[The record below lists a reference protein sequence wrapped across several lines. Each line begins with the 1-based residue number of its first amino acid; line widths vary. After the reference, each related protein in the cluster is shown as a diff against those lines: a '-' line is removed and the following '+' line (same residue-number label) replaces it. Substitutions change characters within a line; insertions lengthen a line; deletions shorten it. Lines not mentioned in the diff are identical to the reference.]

1 MKIKN
6 IALAVTLALGVS
18 NIALAQETSSAIR
31 GVVTTEA
38 GTTVANATVTL
49 TDKRSGTT
57 RTLTTNDT
65 GTFSARGLQ
74 VGGPYLLVV
83 KGADGLTETIDNV
96 FLTLGDTQSINVT
109 IQQPDVER
117 IAVTGTAISNSNYG
131 GTGPA
136 ANFNLE
142 DLRNTPA
149 INRDLRDVVRVDPR
163 IYINETNAGDIQ
175 CAGANPRFNSLTVDG
190 VRTND
195 NFGLNS
201 SGYPTERMP
210 FSYDAIEQ
218 VAVELAP
225 FDVKYGGFTACNI
238 NAVTK
243 SGGNEFS
250 GSVFFDYT
258 NDSLQGDKLEGD
270 KINVGAFN
278 ERRYG
283 FNGGGAIVSDK
294 LFWFA
299 AYEKLEGA
307 ETFDRGP
314 EGSNAAREVSG
325 ITQAQVDEIARIA
338 RDVYGFEP
346 GGFPASIPVEDE
358 KILLKLDWFINDYH
372 RAAFTYNYNDG
383 FSIAESDGDDDELEF
398 SGHFYERGAEFNSY
412 VANIFSDWTD
422 SFSTEVRVGYSELDA
437 RVSPL
442 GGTEVGEIQLRVGPT
457 VYLGADDS
465 RHSNKLTYETTFFK
479 LAGNYLYGDH
489 SISFGVEREQYDVF
503 NLFIQETEGEYVFNS
518 IEDFAAGIPSSAIYE
533 NAAGTNNPIDGAGQF
548 KYAVNTAYVQDEF
561 YIVDHD
567 LTVTYGL
574 RYDWYSTSDSPR
586 VNQNFTDTYGFAN
599 DATLDG
605 EGLLQPRLGINWM
618 ASPELEVRG
627 GIGLYSGGNPNVW
640 LSNNYSNNGISL
652 YQASTPEDFFNADNT
667 LFDIPHTGAG
677 NPLIDIPQQLF
688 DEVSEAAGRGPV
700 NALDPN
706 FKLPKEWKYALGAT
720 YTFDSGY
727 VVMADLLYTKKEDAA
742 IVSDLRR
749 SEAGGFG
756 AIGVLPDGRPLYP
769 SIPRSVPEAFL
780 LTNVNGDSGANL
792 SASISVS
799 KSYDFGLD
807 ITAAY
812 AYTDSEDVNPMTS
825 SVAYSNYGN
834 LATADFENPG
844 IAKSNYEI
852 PHRFTLRATYKMELL
867 DGYDTTFSL
876 FGSANEGR
884 PYSFT
889 MNGNGD
895 IFTGRQLLYVP
906 TGVDDPNFVAGSVTD
921 RDTGVVTPFDTD
933 GFFAFIQREGLSKY
947 AGGYAPR
954 NEFNSDWWV
963 KVDFRFEQELPG
975 FVEGHR
981 SSVFFVID
989 NLTNLINDDWGVL
1002 YETSFPRAVNVAN
1015 FSATADNKYQFNSFN
1030 AGRVDPVQGRS
1041 GEPSLWSM
1049 RLGFEYK
1056 F

>member
-1 MKIKN
+1 MKIKHL
-6 IALAVTLALGVS
+6 ALSVALALGAS
-18 NIALAQETSSAIR
+18 NIAVAQETSSAIR

-38 GTTVANATVTL
+38 GSTVANATVTM
-49 TDKRSGTT
+49 TDKRNGST
-57 RTLTTNDT
+57 RTITTNET

-74 VGGPYLLVV
+74 VGGPYLLSVT
-83 KGADGLTETIDNV
+83 GPQGRTQIIDNV
-96 FLTLGDTQSINVT
+96 FLTLGDTQNLNVVV
-109 IQQPDVER
+109 QQPNIER
-117 IAVTGTAISNSNYG
+117 IAVTGRTISNSNYG
-131 GTGPA
+131 STGPA
-136 ANFNLE
+136 ANFGLE
-142 DLRNTPA
+142 DLQNIPA

-163 IYINETNAGDIQ
+163 IYINEANAGDIQ

-210 FSYDAIEQ
+210 FSFDAIEQ
-218 VAVELAP
+218 VSVELAP
-225 FDVKYGGFTACNI
+225 FDVQYGGFTACNI

-243 SGGNEFS
+243 SGGNEFD

-270 KINVGAFN
+270 SINVGNFS

-283 FNGGGAIVSDK
+283 FNGGSAIVKDK

-299 AYEKLEGA
+299 AYEKLDGA
-307 ETFDRGP
+307 DTFDRGA
-314 EGSNAAREVSG
+314 EGSGAAREVSG
-325 ITQAQVDEIARIA
+325 ITQAQLDEISRIA
-338 RDVYGFEP
+338 REVYGFDP
-346 GGFPASIPVEDE
+346 GSFPSSIPVEDE
-358 KILLKLDWFINDYH
+358 KLLIKLDWFINDSH

-383 FSIAESDGDDDELEF
+383 FSIAQSDGDDDELEF

-412 VANIFSDWTD
+412 VANFFSDWTD
-422 SFSTEVRVGYSELDA
+422 NFSTEVRVGYSELDA

-465 RHSNKLTYETTFFK
+465 RHSNRLTYDTTFFK
-479 LAGNYLYGDH
+479 LAGNYLFGDH

-518 IEDFAAGIPSSAIYE
+518 IADFEAGIPSAVIYE
-533 NAAGTNNPIDGAGQF
+533 NAAGTNNPIDGAGEF
-548 KYAVNTAYVQDEF
+548 SYAINTAYVQDEYYF
-561 YIVDHD
+561 IDQD
-567 LTVTYGL
+567 LTVTFGV
-574 RYDWYSTSDSPR
+574 RYDWYTTSDTPR
-586 VNQNFTDTYGFAN
+586 LNQSFLETYGFGN
-599 DATLDG
+599 DSTVDG
-605 EGLLQPRLGINWM
+605 EGLLQPRLGVNWL
-618 ASPELEVRG
+618 ATPDLEIRG

-640 LSNNYSNNGISL
+640 LSNNYSNNGVSL
-652 YQASTPEDFFNADNT
+652 YQAGTPSGFFNADNT
-667 LFDIPHTGAG
+667 LFDIPHTGNG

-688 DEVSEAAGRGPV
+688 DEVAAAAGRGPV

-706 FKLPKEWKYALGAT
+706 FKLPEEWKYALGAT
-720 YTFDSGY
+720 YTFNSGY
-727 VVMADLLYTKKEDAA
+727 VVMADLLYTKKENAA
-742 IVSDLRR
+742 LISDLRR
-749 SEAGGFG
+749 SGDGGFG
-756 AIGVLPDGRPLYP
+756 STGVLPDGRPLYP

-807 ITAAY
+807 VTAAY
-812 AYTDSEDVNPMTS
+812 AYTKSEDVNPMTS

-852 PHRFTLRATYKMELL
+852 PHRFTLRATYKVELL
-867 DGYDTTFSL
+867 DGYDTKFSL

-906 TGVDDPNFVAGSVTD
+906 TGVNDPNFVAGSVTD
-921 RDTGVVTPFDTD
+921 RNTGVVTPFNTEA
-933 GFFAFIQREGLSKY
+933 FFAFLDREGLNKY
-947 AGGYAPR
+947 AGSYAPR
-954 NEFNSDWWV
+954 NEFNSDWWA

-975 FVEGHR
+975 FTANHS

-1015 FSATADNKYQFNSFN
+1015 FGVTSDNQYQFNSFN

-1041 GEPSLWSM
+1041 GSPSLWSL
-1049 RLGFEYK
+1049 RLGFQYN